1 MLNFCTLFDSNYA
14 AKGLAMYQS
23 LIKTCPNFHL
33 YIFAFD
39 DLLEANLLK
48 MNLPMI
54 TVISLRNFE
63 DDKLLSVKPDRTKVE
78 YCWTSTP
85 SIILY
90 CLNNFKLDHCTYL
103 DADLYFF
110 ANPAVLIEEMGNN
123 DVLITSHRFS
133 EQYEQTTTSGKYC
146 VQFNTFKNT
155 ENGLAILNK
164 WRNDCIDWCFNRY
177 EDGKRGD
184 QMYLNPWPEI
194 YQGVHVLEH
203 LGGGVAPWNMQQ
215 YKFEKNKQGIQGIEL
230 SSNKRFELIF
240 FHFHYVFCV
249 KKSIFREFSFDIY
262 ELPES
267 TRRVVYLLYLRFLI
281 KSYRYCKQFDKNLD
295 GLATEI
301 YSKSWLAYLKTI
313 HKRYIND
320 NKRFLYWIG

>member
-23 LIKTCPNFHL
+23 LIKTCTAFHL

-39 DLLEANLLK
+39 DKLEENLIK
-48 MNLPMI
+48 MNLPHI
-54 TVISLRNFE
+54 SVISLKDFE
-63 DDKLLSVKPDRTKVE
+63 DEELLAVKPSRTMVE
-78 YCWTSTP
+78 YCWTTTP
-85 SIILY
+85 STILY
-90 CLNNFKLDHCTYL
+90 CITKYNLDHCTYL

-110 ANPAVLIEEMGNN
+110 SNPKVLIDEMGDC
-123 DVLITSHRFS
+123 DVLITPHRYS
-133 EQYEQTTTSGKYC
+133 KKYDQTLTSGKYC

-155 ENGLAILNK
+155 ENGLDILIK

-184 QMYLNPWPEI
+184 QMYLDKWSEI
-194 YQGVHVLEH
+194 YNGVHELEH

-215 YKFEKNKQGIQGIEL
+215 YKFIRNKQVIQGIEL
-230 SSNKRFELIF
+230 TSNKQFNLIF
-240 FHFHYVFCV
+240 FHFHYMFSVN
-249 KKSIFREFSFDIY
+249 KSFFREFSFDIY

-267 TRRVVYLLYLRFLI
+267 IHKIVYIPYLKFLI
-281 KSYRYCKQFDKNLD
+281 KSYRFCQKYDENLD
-295 GLATEI
+295 GLATKQFD
-301 YSKSWLAYLKTI
+301 KSWFAYFKI
-313 HKRYIND
+313 IRKRYINN